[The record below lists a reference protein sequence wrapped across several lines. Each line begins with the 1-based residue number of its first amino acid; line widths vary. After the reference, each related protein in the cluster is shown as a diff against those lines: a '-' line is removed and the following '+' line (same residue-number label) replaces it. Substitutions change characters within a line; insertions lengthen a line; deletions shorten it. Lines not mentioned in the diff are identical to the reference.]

1 MENEKTSDIVLIHGG
16 SHGAWCWDGVKGEL
30 EQLGWR
36 GHALDLP
43 GAGEDPT
50 PRKSVTLENSISA
63 VNDFIRQ
70 QDLNDFVLVGHSLA
84 GILLPEVIAANRGK
98 VRKAIYVA
106 AFILDEG
113 ERAIDLVS
121 PERRPDYYRL
131 ADESSERSLMLPYNV
146 ARERFFNDLSEE
158 DAQTAYAKLTP
169 QPLAPYLQPATHGAA
184 EFVSLSSYII
194 CQQDQN
200 LPRSLCTIYAQK
212 LGGQTEVIDA
222 GHDVM
227 LSKPKE
233 LAAMLTRV

>member
-1 MENEKTSDIVLIHGG
+1 MENEQTRDIVLIHGG
-16 SHGAWCWDGVKGEL
+16 SHGAWCWDGVKREL
-30 EQLGWR
+30 ENLGWQ

-43 GAGEDPT
+43 GVGDDPT
-50 PRKSVTLENSISA
+50 PRKSVTLENSLLA
-63 VNDFIRQ
+63 VNNFIRQ
-70 QDLNDFVLVGHSLA
+70 QDLNDFILVGHSLA
-84 GILLPEVIAANRGK
+84 GILLPEVIAANREK
-98 VRKAIYVA
+98 VRKAVYVA
-106 AFILDEG
+106 AFILAEG
-113 ERAIDLVS
+113 ERAIDLVN

-146 ARERFFNDLSEE
+146 VRERFFNDLSEE
-158 DAQTAYAKLTP
+158 DARTAYSRLTP
-169 QPLAPYLQPATHGAA
+169 QPLAPYLQPAVRGAA
-184 EFVSLSSYII
+184 EFASLSSYII

-200 LPRSLCTIYAQK
+200 LPRSLCMTYAQK